1 MARRAKLTLLALS
14 FTPLCA
20 PFASAPKPYEAPE
33 GQTLIRDRYQFEGA
47 EHPMTGLTPDSGGPH
62 KLIVVVTGYDPA
74 NYPTEFGAHD
84 NHFSTRVK
92 GLELG
97 AMQGHGMVV
106 VETPGFNF

>member
-1 MARRAKLTLLALS
+1 MLRLLLTALV
-14 FTPLCA
+14 PLTA
-20 PFASAPKPYEAPE
+20 AFASFPKPYEAPE
-33 GQTLIRDRYQFEGA
+33 GLVLIRDRFQFEGA

-74 NYPTEFGAHD
+74 TYPTKFGAHD
-84 NHFSTRVK
+84 VHVSKRVK

>member
-1 MARRAKLTLLALS
+1 MRLLFLVPLTAAFSTL
-14 FTPLCA
+14 PL
-20 PFASAPKPYEAPE
+20 PYVPSIKSYEPPD
-33 GQTLIRDRYQFEGA
+33 GLVLIRDRYQFEGA
-47 EHPMTGLTPDSGGPH
+47 EHPMTGLTPDGPGPH

-84 NHFSTRVK
+84 DHFTSRVR
-92 GLELG
+92 GFELG